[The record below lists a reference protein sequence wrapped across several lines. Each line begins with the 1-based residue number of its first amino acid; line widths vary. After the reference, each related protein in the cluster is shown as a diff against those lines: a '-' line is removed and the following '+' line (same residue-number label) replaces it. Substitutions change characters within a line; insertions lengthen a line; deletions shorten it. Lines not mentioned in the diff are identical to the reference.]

1 FKGSFCRSKD
11 HLDDSASSTET
22 SHVTLPTRGNV
33 ELGVPWTWPSLPLP
47 PLSVYVKCYITQ
59 LLKASTIVP
68 PTIVGIDFESTSSI
82 IGAIYALSSINK
94 ALQLMNALKSKGVG
108 VNTRVEQTD
117 GVVASLGENTNVN
130 HQTSSSVVPE
140 GGRSASNNQI
150 FDPKN
155 GKKKAR
161 LDWIHLE
168 NTNHHYISLCFYVV
182 LFVWLCTII

>member
-1 FKGSFCRSKD
+1 MKQQEGEPL
-11 HLDDSASSTET
+11 HI
-22 SHVTLPTRGNV
+22 
-33 ELGVPWTWPSLPLP
+33 VPWTWPSLPLP

-59 LLKASTIVP
+59 LLKGSTIVP

-94 ALQLMNALKSKGVG
+94 GVG

-117 GVVASLGENTNVN
+117 GVAASLGENTNVN

-161 LDWIHLE
+161 LDWIH
-168 NTNHHYISLCFYVV
+168 
-182 LFVWLCTII
+182 